1 MGIDQIRLSAELI
14 KSLYPETLVGGT
26 AFFLGKNLK
35 RISFLVYC
43 HEFEF
48 LPEDQIVFLHKML
61 SACKLSLD
69 DIAVINTAHVP
80 LTLDDLRQQ
89 LQPVTIF
96 LWGVRPDALSLDT
109 DLPDFTIS
117 TIDGISV
124 IQVPTPDL
132 LIGNNSAGQDLKQR
146 LWTCL
151 KKLFI
156 L

>member
-1 MGIDQIRLSAELI
+1 MGIDQIRLSEELI

-26 AFFLGKNLK
+26 AFFLGKNHK

-69 DIAVINTAHVP
+69 DITVINTARVS
-80 LTLDDLRQQ
+80 LTLDDLRQRW
-89 LQPVTIF
+89 QPTTIF
-96 LWGVRPDALSLDT
+96 LWGIRPDSLNPGT

-117 TIDGISV
+117 TIDGISI
-124 IQVPTPDL
+124 IQVPTPDI
-132 LIGNNSAGQDLKQR
+132 LIGNDATGQDLKQR

>member
-14 KSLYPETLVGGT
+14 KTLYPETLVGGN

-35 RISFLVYC
+35 RIIFLVYC
-43 HEFEF
+43 PEFDF
-48 LPEDQIVFLHKML
+48 LPEGQIVFLNKLL

-69 DIAVINTAHVP
+69 DIAVINTAHIP
-80 LTLDDLRQQ
+80 ITLDDLRQQ
-89 LQPVTIF
+89 LQPTTIF
-96 LWGVRPDALSLDT
+96 LWGVRPGLLSLST
-109 DLPDFTIS
+109 DLPDFAIS

-124 IQVPTPDL
+124 IQVPTPDI
-132 LIGNNSAGQDLKQR
+132 LIGNDSAGQDLKQR

-151 KKLFI
+151 KKLFS